1 MQITT
6 RYPVGGSAM
15 SKLPDFTRNE
25 MERIIYDANF
35 TKDEETVFRMRC
47 KGHTLDDVA
56 EFLNVSYKTAYRI
69 NKRVKSKII
78 KVI

>member
-1 MQITT
+1 
-6 RYPVGGSAM
+6 M

-35 TKDEETVFRMRC
+35 SKDEETVFRMRC
-47 KGHTLDDVA
+47 KGQTLDDVA
-56 EFLNVSYKTAYRI
+56 EYLNVSYKTAYRI